1 MNNKS
6 NPWVEQIN
14 KIIFSPCSA
23 FSQPRNIDF
32 GNLICFIG
40 ALIIS
45 NFIFFSILGALDRK
59 NTSILQIF
67 TTNFLITYL
76 ILVIGI
82 AILLIIGGLWLH
94 ILIYISGGRN
104 PIILTFQTVL
114 LSSTPGILFFW
125 IPIIAVKFFPSNYL
139 AILNNT
145 PSVVWILSLLFFGIW
160 GGLILIMGIKEDN
173 GFSWMRS
180 GFVVCCSLMIPIIIC
195 SIVTIV
201 PGHIG
206 FGIAFPRL

>member
-1 MNNKS
+1 M
-6 NPWVEQIN
+6 
-14 KIIFSPCSA
+14 
-23 FSQPRNIDF
+23 
-32 GNLICFIG
+32 
-40 ALIIS
+40 

-59 NTSILQIF
+59 NISLLQIF

-94 ILIYISGGRN
+94 ILIYLSGGCN
-104 PIILTFQTVL
+104 HIVLTFRVVL
-114 LSSTPGILFFW
+114 FSSTPGILFFW
-125 IPIIAVKFFPSNYL
+125 IPIIAVKFLPENYL
-139 AILNNT
+139 SVLNNT
-145 PSVVWILSLLFFGIW
+145 PSVVWILTLIFFGIW
-160 GGLILIMGIKEDN
+160 GGLLLIMGIKEDN
-173 GFSWMRS
+173 RFSWIRS

-206 FGIAFPRL
+206 FGIAFPQL